1 MTTSRRL
8 WPPVL
13 ALAAL
18 LAGAQAA
25 RSEASPPQ
33 GEDPPGAEDGTAPS
47 RAPHDGVI
55 VPPEIGDE
63 EIETGVPDPDAGHDE
78 EVTPPPDMR
87 DAGPD
92 AAPR

>member
-33 GEDPPGAEDGTAPS
+33 GEDPPGAEDGTPP

-78 EVTPPPDMR
+78 EVIPPPDMR

>member
-47 RAPHDGVI
+47 RAPHSSFRRRSATRRSKPASRI
-55 VPPEIGDE
+55 RMP
-63 EIETGVPDPDAGHDE
+63 
-78 EVTPPPDMR
+78 VTTR
-87 DAGPD
+87 K
-92 AAPR
+92 